1 MNHGLSR
8 LQSWHEGHSF
18 TQQIFTSNRTFSVLL
33 RVTHAPSARL
43 MPCEKRPVVSVFTLG
58 RNTSLCQQKKLL
70 AARSR
75 PYVPL
80 SSYADPSHHDLHRWD
95 AHGQWIE
102 VCSSLVQKS
111 QTGDPDL
118 WPALLK
124 AVVQTVALFLVW
136 CCHPHR
142 LAHLH
147 LVHPEEEGQE
157 VLKGQA
163 HCHISTLA
171 SRWSELSSFNLQASG
186 DTRTASLWAN
196 RETGTNAF
204 LESLQGAGR
213 CARAA
218 GFHGVHAGRGLWS
231 LVFTGNR
238 FTGRAGSGTRGPG
251 PARSPPYPNLLPQ
264 PS

>member
-1 MNHGLSR
+1 M
-8 LQSWHEGHSF
+8 
-18 TQQIFTSNRTFSVLL
+18 
-33 RVTHAPSARL
+33 
-43 MPCEKRPVVSVFTLG
+43 
-58 RNTSLCQQKKLL
+58 
-70 AARSR
+70 
-75 PYVPL
+75 
-80 SSYADPSHHDLHRWD
+80 
-95 AHGQWIE
+95 
-102 VCSSLVQKS
+102 
-111 QTGDPDL
+111 
-118 WPALLK
+118 
-124 AVVQTVALFLVW
+124 VQTVALFLVW

-231 LVFTGNR
+231 LVVFTGNR

-264 PS
+264 PSQRPLGAALGSHPWHHGLKEDPALAASTWGMRAQVCLS